1 MNHIVSKDVWARFL
15 FFLGFFGFFCFFFF
29 GGKCIQVMKVT
40 CLLYTHS
47 RLSYVAFKTVLI
59 KCNQCKGI
67 NWNYANPRD
76 IIHYIKMGVK
86 KRHYILREIK
96 KKVHYFQK
104 LDLQTTVNIQYAV
117 SKFKWFILINNPKT
131 LCKSN

>member
-96 KKVHYFQK
+96 KSTLFSEVRFTNDSKYTICSIK
-104 LDLQTTVNIQYAV
+104 IQV
-117 SKFKWFILINNPKT
+117 IHSHK
-131 LCKSN
+131 